1 MPLPTQPLD
10 DLAAPAHAE
19 AILDFWFADG
29 LALGWP
35 SRDLSVQWFGTDA
48 ALDRQI
54 DQQFGPWV
62 RLAQA
67 GGLQGWEQDAASGAT
82 PAGIPGGTQLA
93 LVLLLDQLSRNMF
106 RGTAQ
111 AFAGDARAQRLVSNA
126 LAQGL
131 DARLPWIARVF
142 LYMPLMHAE
151 HLALQDECVRRFSAL
166 AAQVPATLQARIAS
180 HLDFARQHRDII
192 IRFGRFPYRNAA
204 LGRANTAQEQEF
216 LKKGPRFGQ

>member
-1 MPLPTQPLD
+1 MPLPPPD
-10 DLAAPAHAE
+10 DPAASAHA
-19 AILDFWFADG
+19 AAVLDFWFADG

-35 SRDLSVQWFGTDA
+35 SRDMSAQWFGANA

-62 RLAQA
+62 RRALA
-67 GGLQGWEQDAASGAT
+67 GGLPSWERDAAAGAT
-82 PAGIPGGTQLA
+82 PGGITGGARLA
-93 LVLLLDQLSRNMF
+93 LVILLDQFSRNMF

-111 AFAGDARAQRLVSNA
+111 AFAGDARAQLLVSNA

-131 DARLPWIARVF
+131 DAHLPWVARVF

-204 LGRANTAQEQEF
+204 LGRANTAQEQKF

>member
-1 MPLPTQPLD
+1 MPLPPPD
-10 DLAAPAHAE
+10 DLAAPAHAA

-29 LALGWP
+29 LTLGWP
-35 SRDLSVQWFGTDA
+35 SRDLSVQWFGADA

-62 RLAQA
+62 RLALA
-67 GGLQGWEQDAASGAT
+67 GGLQGWEQDAAPGAT
-82 PAGIPGGTQLA
+82 PASTPGGTRLA
-93 LVLLLDQLSRNMF
+93 LILLLDQFSRNMF

-111 AFAGDARAQRLVSNA
+111 AFAGDARAQQLVSEA

-151 HLALQDECVRRFSAL
+151 HLALQEECVRRFSAL
-166 AAQVPATLQARIAS
+166 AAQVPAVLQARIAS

-192 IRFGRFPYRNAA
+192 IRFGRFPHRNAA
-204 LGRANTAQEQEF
+204 LGRANTAQEQQF
-216 LKKGPRFGQ
+216 LEKGPRFGQ